1 MVDSPGAT
9 PLRKLIIPPQ
19 KPSAAPCLRVEVH
32 EHLPPDAGMLTG
44 LILFRQPQV
53 RWVHVW
59 RGPVRHSEDAF
70 LAWPAPTKE
79 RSCRPLFC
87 DGPWVLGLLRYKHPI
102 YRWAFRW
109 HLFSAPWP
117 LITPFKGQTK
127 GWMHEAITVN
137 LHDWL
142 TGIKIIIDNIST
154 QRRIE
159 RHRIKILC
167 LIKNKLLFN

>member
-9 PLRKLIIPPQ
+9 PLRKTDSLSPEPISSRLSEGRGSWASPT
-19 KPSAAPCLRVEVH
+19 
-32 EHLPPDAGMLTG
+32 DAGMLTG

-53 RWVHVW
+53 WCVHVW
-59 RGPVRHSEDAF
+59 RGTVMLRRCCFGLVLPNLWLLQSY
-70 LAWPAPTKE
+70 
-79 RSCRPLFC
+79 RPLFC
-87 DGPWVLGLLRYKHPI
+87 DGLWVLGLLSYRHPI
-102 YRWAFRW
+102 YRWKFRW

-137 LHDWL
+137 LHDRL

-154 QRRIE
+154 
-159 RHRIKILC
+159 
-167 LIKNKLLFN
+167 